1 MSEAPINPDLPI
13 LDDPE
18 AGSTW
23 FISLVSIVLLVVTV
37 LALVVMYFGF
47 EAAEVDRKVV
57 DKPTMALEELRL
69 SQEESLTG
77 YGTYKVEDADGVTD
91 IDWTGDNLGH
101 KSVSGDRV
109 CMADAPMAEYVR
121 GQTVLECS
129 SSEGEHYGGARRVAM
144 LIVLGYLMVF
154 P

>member
-77 YGTYKVEDADGVTD
+77 YGTYKVEDADGEMVDRIRIPVSRAMELVLADEKARSSNDTD
-91 IDWTGDNLGH
+91 
-101 KSVSGDRV
+101 V
-109 CMADAPMAEYVR
+109 
-121 GQTVLECS
+121 Q
-129 SSEGEHYGGARRVAM
+129 GALVNR
-144 LIVLGYLMVF
+144 
-154 P
+154 

>member
-1 MSEAPINPDLPI
+1 MSEAPTNPDLPI

-77 YGTYKVEDADGVTD
+77 YGTYKVEDADGEMVDRIRIPVSRAMELVLADEKARSSNDTD
-91 IDWTGDNLGH
+91 
-101 KSVSGDRV
+101 V
-109 CMADAPMAEYVR
+109 
-121 GQTVLECS
+121 Q
-129 SSEGEHYGGARRVAM
+129 GALVNR
-144 LIVLGYLMVF
+144 
-154 P
+154 

>member
-1 MSEAPINPDLPI
+1 MSEAPTNPDLPI

-47 EAAEVDRKVV
+47 EAAEVDRKVI

-77 YGTYKVEDADGVTD
+77 YGTYKVEDADGEMVDRIRIPVSRAMELVLADEKARSSNDTD
-91 IDWTGDNLGH
+91 
-101 KSVSGDRV
+101 V
-109 CMADAPMAEYVR
+109 
-121 GQTVLECS
+121 Q
-129 SSEGEHYGGARRVAM
+129 GALVNR
-144 LIVLGYLMVF
+144 
-154 P
+154 

>member
-77 YGTYKVEDADGVTD
+77 YGTYKVEDADGEMVD
-91 IDWTGDNLGH
+91 RIRIPVSRAMELVLADEKARSSNDND
-101 KSVSGDRV
+101 V
-109 CMADAPMAEYVR
+109 
-121 GQTVLECS
+121 Q
-129 SSEGEHYGGARRVAM
+129 GALVNR
-144 LIVLGYLMVF
+144 
-154 P
+154 

>member
-77 YGTYKVEDADGVTD
+77 YGSYKVEDADGEMVDRIRIPVSRAMELVLADEKARSSNDTD
-91 IDWTGDNLGH
+91 
-101 KSVSGDRV
+101 V
-109 CMADAPMAEYVR
+109 
-121 GQTVLECS
+121 Q
-129 SSEGEHYGGARRVAM
+129 GALVNR
-144 LIVLGYLMVF
+144 
-154 P
+154 

>member
-77 YGTYKVEDADGVTD
+77 YGTYEVEDADGEMVDRIRIPVSRAMELVLADEKARSSNDTD
-91 IDWTGDNLGH
+91 
-101 KSVSGDRV
+101 V
-109 CMADAPMAEYVR
+109 
-121 GQTVLECS
+121 Q
-129 SSEGEHYGGARRVAM
+129 GALVNR
-144 LIVLGYLMVF
+144 
-154 P
+154 

>member
-57 DKPTMALEELRL
+57 DKPTMALEELRGEL
-69 SQEESLTG
+69 FPDTSDDLRRWLPS
-77 YGTYKVEDADGVTD
+77 A
-91 IDWTGDNLGH
+91 
-101 KSVSGDRV
+101 
-109 CMADAPMAEYVR
+109 
-121 GQTVLECS
+121 VL
-129 SSEGEHYGGARRVAM
+129 
-144 LIVLGYLMVF
+144 VF
-154 P
+154 